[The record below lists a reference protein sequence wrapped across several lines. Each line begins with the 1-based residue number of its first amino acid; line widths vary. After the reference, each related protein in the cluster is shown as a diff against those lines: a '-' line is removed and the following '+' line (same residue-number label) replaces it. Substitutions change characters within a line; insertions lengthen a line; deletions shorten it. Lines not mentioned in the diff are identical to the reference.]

1 MHHTSLLT
9 RAARGLA
16 VLTVLA
22 FAVSG
27 CGAGAGAGAG
37 TPTSTSASHTA
48 TGEQVPESAQPAERG
63 PAPEGSDPEDAET
76 RASSASLSGLTIA
89 VDPGHNGDNGANPA
103 TIRESVPDGRG
114 GTKDCNTV
122 GTESTDGYPEHRFA
136 WEAAEVLVD
145 ALEEAD
151 ASVVLSRADDNG
163 VGPCVD
169 ERGTFADDADALVS
183 LHANGTEDHSARGF
197 HVIAAPAGGR
207 ADEQVADVS
216 EALGT
221 ALAASLEDAG
231 LTRSP
236 AYDDLVVRDD
246 LATLN
251 NASVPAI
258 MVEAGEMRNAEDAR
272 MLQSEKGQQRIARAI
287 VDALA
292 VTLVR

>member
-1 MHHTSLLT
+1 MAET
-9 RAARGLA
+9 AR
-16 VLTVLA
+16 
-22 FAVSG
+22 S
-27 CGAGAGAGAG
+27 
-37 TPTSTSASHTA
+37 
-48 TGEQVPESAQPAERG
+48 AERG
-63 PAPEGSDPEDAET
+63 PAPGGSDPDDAE
-76 RASSASLSGLTIA
+76 SEDPSAALPGLTIA
-89 VDPGHNGDNGANPA
+89 VDPGHNGDNGANPV
-103 TIRESVPDGRG
+103 TISESVPDGRG

-122 GTESTDGYPEHRFA
+122 GTESAGGYPEHRFA
-136 WEAAEVLVD
+136 WEAAAVLAD
-145 ALEEAD
+145 ALEDAG
-151 ASVVLSRADDNG
+151 ASVVLSRTDDDG

-183 LHANGTEDHSARGF
+183 LHANGTEDDSARGF

-221 ALAASLEDAG
+221 ALTASLEDAG

-251 NASVPAI
+251 NASVPAV

-272 MLQSEKGQQRIARAI
+272 MLQSEKGQERIARSI